1 MSKTRGSIGLVAAKL
16 VQLGLQ
22 VVAVRLYLKWL
33 GQDGYGIVLLFT
45 ALAPYLFLL
54 DLGFTVAAQR
64 LMTQRLSEGDP
75 EGAKRVH
82 RCLIY
87 LNAWI
92 TLASAVAFF
101 GLFLFLPLKAPGITT
116 IERVWIFV
124 AAGAQFLATWL
135 NFTLVAA
142 LMAYERFRRLAA
154 LNAIASIVTVLL
166 GIAAAYWWRSPQALL
181 GANAFSA
188 LVILTINAHALKP
201 VFGYV
206 PLWGTYDPDITKEL
220 RTVGLRSYVHRAIG
234 GLASSTDKVLLG
246 SVIGTRELSQYAV
259 PTRLPETLYDTLSP
273 VYTTTLPELTRAR
286 TSQDPKLPTILE
298 HNSLLVLGLACGAL
312 LVPCGFGSPLLI
324 VLFGEA
330 FPQGDVVCV
339 LVALCK
345 SVELFYAALAMLF
358 YAEGRPDRLVPL
370 TLANAVGMA
379 ALTIPAFQWFGF
391 GGIAALKALITI
403 GQFWPIMALVRSN
416 LGASDAVRRLSMRAL
431 LILLIAA
438 GFALAAM
445 YTSRASWMTD
455 APWLSLVLAPIA
467 AALYV
472 ALIVG
477 TRICPLPSGVKRR
490 IKAWWGRDSGSP
502 SSQ

>member
-16 VQLGLQ
+16 VQLVLQ

-33 GQDGYGIVLLFT
+33 GQDGYGIVLLFA
-45 ALAPYLFLL
+45 ALAPYLLLL
-54 DLGFTVAAQR
+54 DIGFTVAAQR
-64 LMTQRLSEGDP
+64 LMTQRLSEGNP
-75 EGAKRVH
+75 EEARRVH

-92 TLASAVAFF
+92 TLASAVTFVF
-101 GLFLFLPLKAPGITT
+101 LFLFLPLKAPGITT
-116 IERVWIFV
+116 GERVWIFV
-124 AAGAQFLATWL
+124 AAGVQFLATWL

-166 GIAAAYWWRSPQALL
+166 GIAAAYVWRSPQALL

-188 LVILTINAHALKP
+188 IAILTINAHALKP

-206 PLWGTYDPDITKEL
+206 PIFGKYDAEITKEL

-286 TSQDPKLPTILE
+286 AAGDPKLPTILE

-324 VLFGEA
+324 VLFGET

-339 LVALCK
+339 LMALCK

-358 YAEGRPDRLVPL
+358 YADGRPDRLVPL
-370 TLANAVGMA
+370 TLANAAGMA
-379 ALTIPAFQWFGF
+379 ALTIPAYHWFGF
-391 GGIAALKALITI
+391 GGIAALKAVITMA
-403 GQFWPIMALVRSN
+403 QFGPIMALVRRN
-416 LGASDAVRRLSMRAL
+416 LGAADAVRSLSLRSL
-431 LILLIAA
+431 LVLLVAIC
-438 GFALAAM
+438 FAIGAM
-445 YTSRASWMTD
+445 YLSRTSWMTS
-455 APWLSLVLAPIA
+455 APWLSLVLAPVA
-467 AALYV
+467 AGLYV
-472 ALIVG
+472 ALVVG
-477 TRICPLPSGVKRR
+477 TRVCPLPSGVKRR
-490 IKAWWGRDSGSP
+490 LKAWLNRDAELS

>member
-16 VQLGLQ
+16 VQLVLQ

-33 GQDGYGIVLLFT
+33 GQDSYGIVLLFA
-45 ALAPYLFLL
+45 ALAPYLLLL
-54 DLGFTVAAQR
+54 DIGFTVAAQR

-75 EGAKRVH
+75 EGARRVH

-92 TLASAVAFF
+92 TLASAITFVF
-101 GLFLFLPLKAPGITT
+101 LFLFLPLKAPGITMG
-116 IERVWIFV
+116 ERVWIFV
-124 AAGAQFLATWL
+124 AAGVQFLATWL

-166 GIAAAYWWRSPQALL
+166 GIAAAYVWRSPQALL

-188 LVILTINAHALKP
+188 MAILAINAHALKP

-206 PLWGTYDPDITKEL
+206 PIWGTYDPDITKEL

-286 TSQDPKLPTILE
+286 SAQDPKLPTILE

-312 LVPCGFGSPLLI
+312 LVPCGFGSPLLL
-324 VLFGEA
+324 VLFGET

-339 LVALCK
+339 LMALCK

-370 TLANAVGMA
+370 TLANAAGMA
-379 ALTIPAFQWFGF
+379 VLTIPAYHWFGF
-391 GGIAALKALITI
+391 GGIAALKAVITMA
-403 GQFWPIMALVRSN
+403 QFGPIMALVRRN
-416 LGASDAVRRLSMRAL
+416 LGAADAVRSLSLRAL
-431 LILLIAA
+431 LILLVAIC
-438 GFALAAM
+438 FAIGAM
-445 YTSRASWMTD
+445 YLSRTAWMTN
-455 APWLSLVLAPIA
+455 APWLSLVLAPVA
-467 AALYV
+467 ASIYV
-472 ALIVG
+472 ALVVG
-477 TRICPLPSGVKRR
+477 TRICPLPSGAKRR
-490 IKAWWGRDSGSP
+490 LKAWLNRDAELS